1 MASVDV
7 LCCLR
12 YPLLEAGSASLI
24 TAMRSGRPVLVS
36 NHGAYADV
44 PGDLVY
50 RCKPGFEAVDILRH
64 LLAIRNDPAAAAER
78 GARARQYALE
88 VNTPRGYVDGL
99 LPALEKATAAA
110 PAVMAA
116 RHLGRQLGRWRI
128 PPESPVGERLA
139 NALSGMLFGAG

>member
-1 MASVDV
+1 MVSVDV

-36 NHGAYADV
+36 NHGVYAEV

-50 RCKPGFEAVDILRH
+50 RCRPGFEAGDILRH
-64 LLAIRNDPAAAAER
+64 LLAIRNDPAAAAGK
-78 GARARQYALE
+78 GAGARQYALE
-88 VNTPRGYVDGL
+88 VNTPRRYVDGL
-99 LPALEKATAAA
+99 LPALDKATAAA

-116 RHLGRQLGRWRI
+116 RHLGRQLGRWRV
-128 PPESPVGERLA
+128 PPQSPVGERLG
-139 NALSGMLFGAG
+139 NELSGMLFGMG